1 MATPHV
7 QTESRLLT
15 AEDLWE
21 IDEPGRVDLIR
32 GELIVMPPSG
42 GEHSEFG
49 VNVIWLLWGHVRE
62 TGTGRVYGA
71 DAGFVL
77 SRHPDIVVS
86 PDAAF
91 VAADRVP
98 PPEERVTFLP
108 LAPDLAI
115 EIVSP
120 SDRSGDVQAKVLEY
134 LRAGTRLVLVIHP
147 RPRTVTAY
155 APDDTARIYR
165 EADEIDLNEV
175 VPGFRLRVA
184 DIFQ

>member
-1 MATPHV
+1 MATTHA
-7 QTESRLLT
+7 QTEGRLLT

-21 IDEPGRVDLIR
+21 IDEPGRVELIR
-32 GELIVMPPSG
+32 GELITMAPAG

-49 VNVIWLLWGHVRE
+49 VNVIWLLSGHVRK

-71 DAGFVL
+71 DADFVL
-77 SRHPDIVVS
+77 SRNPDIVVS
-86 PDAAF
+86 PDTAF
-91 VAADRVP
+91 VTADRVP

-120 SDRSGDVQAKVLEY
+120 SDRSSDVQAKVIEY
-134 LRAGTRLVLVIHP
+134 LRTGTRLVLVIHP
-147 RPRTVTAY
+147 RPRTVIVS
-155 APDDTARIYR
+155 APDNAARIYG
-165 EADEIDLNEV
+165 ESDEIVLSDV